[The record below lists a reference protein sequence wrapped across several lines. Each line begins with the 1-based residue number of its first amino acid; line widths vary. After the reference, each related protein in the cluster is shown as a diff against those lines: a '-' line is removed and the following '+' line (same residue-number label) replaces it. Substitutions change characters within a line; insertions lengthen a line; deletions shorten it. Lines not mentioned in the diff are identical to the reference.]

1 MSVGSQ
7 GKIIIII
14 RAATPSF
21 PALKSRYE
29 CDWVS
34 LMNDPPPASCN
45 IRDFYQDNHLEVTR
59 KNSNTKTEN
68 RFWTLE
74 AWRQSKHCFSEINQT
89 SNVARDDRQDVVWFV
104 YILICPEGSLG
115 PQQKPKLIKQ
125 IFILDCFVVMEA
137 VLYLLPFWQGQHR
150 SDWDFTLWTVDSYPS
165 YGVRGGEGRQD
176 EVIKW

>member
-1 MSVGSQ
+1 
-7 GKIIIII
+7 
-14 RAATPSF
+14 
-21 PALKSRYE
+21 
-29 CDWVS
+29 
-34 LMNDPPPASCN
+34 MNDPPPATCN

-74 AWRQSKHCFSEINQT
+74 ASKHCFSEINQT

-137 VLYLLPFWQGQHR
+137 VVLYLPF
-150 SDWDFTLWTVDSYPS
+150 
-165 YGVRGGEGRQD
+165 
-176 EVIKW
+176 